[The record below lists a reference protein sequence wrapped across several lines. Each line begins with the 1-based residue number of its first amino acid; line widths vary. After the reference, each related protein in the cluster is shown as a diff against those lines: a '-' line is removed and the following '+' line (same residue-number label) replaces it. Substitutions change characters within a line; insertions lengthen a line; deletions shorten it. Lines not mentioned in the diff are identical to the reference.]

1 LLHIYT
7 IYRPSVRMST
17 LMWFALVRVLIR
29 NSIVFK
35 YMVTVTNS
43 YASRNLKRLLPY
55 CVHL

>member
-1 LLHIYT
+1 
-7 IYRPSVRMST
+7 
-17 LMWFALVRVLIR
+17 MWFALVRVLIR

-43 YASRNLKRLLPY
+43 YASRNLKRLLTY